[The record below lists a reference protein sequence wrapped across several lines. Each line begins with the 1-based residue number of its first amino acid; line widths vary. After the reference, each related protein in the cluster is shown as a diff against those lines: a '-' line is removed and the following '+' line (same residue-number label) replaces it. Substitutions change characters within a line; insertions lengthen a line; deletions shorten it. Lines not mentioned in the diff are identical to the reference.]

1 MAAWFCHP
9 EASPLDGL
17 RQKARLVLDK
27 MSVETGGSRAVGGYQ
42 LAAIGQLVERVAPR
56 FDDIVDAM
64 MAAYIARIPSYGA
77 AGPELLED
85 FRQGARASVFAGLA
99 ILRGSVST
107 ESLSSPLAD
116 IGRRRA
122 RQGLPLQ
129 DVLLAFQI
137 GARTVWETLLD
148 EVPDDAEE
156 RAEIVTALMSALLD
170 LTAAATTTVSAAY
183 VEESEAL
190 LADEELDLQVI
201 VEVLSGVRGFDPNL
215 AERAERRAID
225 LKDISWCVARCVP
238 EDESGQWVRDL
249 RRALPTAAVGRL
261 DDVVVAFVAGD
272 RPPEVPDLAQLGLA
286 EATDTAEGSRRARA
300 AAKVAAYFGRHV
312 VSYDEVVPL
321 AAVLDAPHDDRAA
334 FVEAHLGALLRDPRG
349 EDLVA
354 SLDAYYRHGSIA
366 TAARAL
372 FVHRHTLEYRLKRI
386 EDLVQADLSD
396 PITRLLM
403 QLALVLRPAQRSAS

>member
-1 MAAWFCHP
+1 MSI
-9 EASPLDGL
+9 EEG
-17 RQKARLVLDK
+17 AR
-27 MSVETGGSRAVGGYQ
+27 GAVGEYR
-42 LAAIGQLVERVAPR
+42 LATIGQLVERVAPR
-56 FDDIVDAM
+56 FDDIVDTM
-64 MAAYIARIPSYGA
+64 MAAYVARIPSYRA
-77 AGPELLED
+77 AGPELMED

-99 ILRGSVST
+99 ILRGSVSA
-107 ESLSSPLAD
+107 ESLSNPLAD

-148 EVPDDAEE
+148 EIPDDAVQ
-156 RAEIVTALMSALLD
+156 RAEIVTALMGALLD
-170 LTAAATTTVSAAY
+170 LTAEATTVVSAAY
-183 VEESEAL
+183 VEESETL

-201 VEVLSGVRGFDPNL
+201 VEVLSGTRASDPRL
-215 AERAERRAID
+215 AERAERRSID
-225 LKDISWCVARCVP
+225 LDAISWCVARCVA

-249 RRALPTAAVGRL
+249 RRALPDAAVGRL
-261 DDVVVAFVAGD
+261 EDAVVAFVPGRA
-272 RPPEVPDLAQLGLA
+272 PPKVPEASELGLA
-286 EATDTAEGSRRARA
+286 AAADTAEGSRRARA
-300 AAKVAAYFGRHV
+300 AAKVAAYFGQGV

-321 AAVLDAPHDDRAA
+321 AAVLDAPDEDRAA
-334 FVEAHLGALLRDPRG
+334 FVDAHLGALLREPRG

-366 TAARAL
+366 NAARAL

-386 EDLVQADLSD
+386 EGLVSVDLSD

-403 QLALVLRPAQRSAS
+403 QLALVLRRGARD

>member
-1 MAAWFCHP
+1 
-9 EASPLDGL
+9 
-17 RQKARLVLDK
+17 
-27 MSVETGGSRAVGGYQ
+27 MSVEPRGAGAVGDYQ

-56 FDDIVDAM
+56 FDDIVDTM
-64 MAAYIARIPSYGA
+64 MSAYTTRIPSYAA
-77 AGPELLED
+77 AGPDLMED

-99 ILRGSVST
+99 ILRGSVSS
-107 ESLSSPLAD
+107 ESLGDPLAD

-148 EVPDDAEE
+148 EVPDDAIE
-156 RAEIVTALMSALLD
+156 RAETVEALMGALLD
-170 LTAAATTTVSAAY
+170 LTQAATTSVSAAY

-201 VEVLSGVRGFDPNL
+201 VEVLSGVRASDPNL
-215 AERAERRAID
+215 AERAQRRDVD
-225 LKDISWCVARCVP
+225 LASISWCVARCVP
-238 EDESGQWVRDL
+238 DEESGQWVRDL
-249 RRALPTAAVGRL
+249 RRALPSAAVGRFEEA
-261 DDVVVAFVAGD
+261 VVAFVPGD
-272 RPPEVPDLAQLGLA
+272 DPPKVADLSELGLA
-286 EATDTAEGSRRARA
+286 SATDTAEGSRRARA
-300 AAKVAAYFGRHV
+300 AAKVAAYFGQDLVR
-312 VSYDEVVPL
+312 YDEVVPL
-321 AAVLDAPHDDRAA
+321 AAVLDAPDEDRAA
-334 FVEAHLGALLRDPRG
+334 FVEAHLGALLSDPRG

-396 PITRLLM
+396 PMTRLLM
-403 QLALVLRPAQRSAS
+403 QLALVLRTER

>member
-9 EASPLDGL
+9 DASPLDGL
-17 RQKARLVLDK
+17 RQNTRLVLDK
-27 MSVETGGSRAVGGYQ
+27 MSVEMGPTGAVGGYQ
-42 LAAIGQLVERVAPR
+42 LATIGQLVEQIAPR
-56 FDDIVDAM
+56 FDDIVDTM
-64 MAAYIARIPSYGA
+64 MAAYTSRIPSYGA

-85 FRQGARASVFAGLA
+85 FREGARASVFAGLA

-107 ESLSSPLAD
+107 ESLSNPLAE

-148 EVPDDAEE
+148 EVPQDEE
-156 RAEIVTALMSALLD
+156 RAETISALMTALLD
-170 LTAAATTTVSAAY
+170 LTQAATTTVSAAY

-201 VEVLSGVRGFDPNL
+201 VEVLSGTRRADANL
-215 AERAERRAID
+215 AERAGRRSID
-225 LKDISWCVARCVP
+225 LDGMAWCIARCVP
-238 EDESGQWVRDL
+238 EGESGQCVRDL

-261 DDVVVAFVAGD
+261 EDVVVAFVPGD
-272 RPPEVPDLAQLGLA
+272 RPKVADMSELGIA
-286 EATDTAEGSRRARA
+286 AAADTVEGSRRARA
-300 AAKVAAYFGRHV
+300 AAKVAAYFGQDV

-321 AAVLDAPHDDRAA
+321 AAVLDAPDEDRAA
-334 FVEAHLGALLRDPRG
+334 FVEAHLGALLKDARG

-403 QLALVLRPAQRSAS
+403 QLALVLRPPVRRAG